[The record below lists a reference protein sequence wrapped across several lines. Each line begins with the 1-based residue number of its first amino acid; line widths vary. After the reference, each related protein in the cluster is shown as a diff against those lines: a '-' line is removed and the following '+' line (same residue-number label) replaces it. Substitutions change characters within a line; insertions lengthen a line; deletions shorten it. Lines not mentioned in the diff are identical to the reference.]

1 MKRPLLALVLFAFA
15 TGCAGRQGGY
25 PSLLPRDVERPDAPV
40 AEVPPQ
46 PVAPDPALDA
56 KIDAAMKR
64 FDSAVAAFDRAAE
77 QARPAVRAARGAAT
91 GSEAWIAG
99 QNALADLGSLRAAI
113 LAPLADLEALAI
125 DRAQAGEPPYPA
137 LETALEKA
145 EAGDAAAAKQLQA
158 IDAMAPP
165 A

>member
-1 MKRPLLALVLFAFA
+1 MDCGAK
-15 TGCAGRQGGY
+15 CAGRSGITTRG
-25 PSLLPRDVERPDAPV
+25 
-40 AEVPPQ
+40 
-46 PVAPDPALDA
+46 DP
-56 KIDAAMKR
+56 
-64 FDSAVAAFDRAAE
+64 
-77 QARPAVRAARGAAT
+77 
-91 GSEAWIAG
+91 
-99 QNALADLGSLRAAI
+99 
-113 LAPLADLEALAI
+113 APLADLEALAI